1 MIFFVNNHIY
11 EDYVRYHKLFEN
23 VENENYTIRHVSS
36 FLKVGEGALNFYLK
50 LFYLII

>member
-11 EDYVRYHKLFEN
+11 EDYVRYHKLCKN
-23 VENENYTIRHVSS
+23 VKNENYTIRHVAS
-36 FLKVGEGALNFYLK
+36 KVGEGSLNFYLK